1 MFEKNDNI
9 NLIDPEYLILLHE
22 YDFEHYDNIPKPKCK
37 HPPIVFIILDNKVFK
52 QQSLINNIT
61 IKHRHLGVNLVFT
74 SQNPK
79 SIPNII
85 RNNIDVYVLY
95 KFANVKMVIDKIFEE
110 VSGLLTE
117 SQFEEV
123 YKHATSEPY
132 NALVIDNHPKTDRNK
147 RFKKNFDVV
156 LTHGG

>member
-1 MFEKNDNI
+1 MKPGNPENFFS
-9 NLIDPEYLILLHE
+9 NLIFLCCKWGGKFSKRPIYLCVIG
-22 YDFEHYDNIPKPKCK
+22 
-37 HPPIVFIILDNKVFK
+37 DNKVFK
-52 QQSLINNIT
+52 QQSLIDNIT

-95 KFANVKMVIDKIFEE
+95 KFANVKMVIEKIFEE

-117 SQFEEV
+117 SQFEEI

-132 NALVIDNHPKTDRNK
+132 NALVIDNHPKVDRDK
-147 RFKKNFDVV
+147 RFKKNFNVV
-156 LTHGG
+156 LTHGGESTH

>member
-1 MFEKNDNI
+1 MILDD
-9 NLIDPEYLILLHE
+9 LIG
-22 YDFEHYDNIPKPKCK
+22 
-37 HPPIVFIILDNKVFK
+37 DNKVFK

-95 KFANVKMVIDKIFEE
+95 KFANVKMVIDKIYEE
-110 VSGLLTE
+110 VSNVLTE
-117 SQFEEV
+117 SQFEEM

-132 NALVIDNHPKTDRNK
+132 NALVIDTHPKTERDK
-147 RFKKNFDVV
+147 RFKKNFNVV
-156 LTHGG
+156 LTHGT